1 MAFNAQSINPINLN
15 PNIGIGINIPFN
27 NVGPA
32 EALFYTTGSTVT
44 VVNNGVFT
52 SNYNTQEAIK
62 NNLINYF
69 LTNPGELPLNPSF
82 GAGLRA
88 FLFEQITDLN
98 NATVKSFIQ
107 NKLDNVFPMI
117 QIASLD
123 ILSNTQDNNTIII
136 SLKYFVPNTNIQ
148 GTLSFQF

>member
-52 SNYNTQEAIK
+52 LNYNTQEAIK

-82 GAGLRA
+82 GAGLRT

-98 NATVKSFIQ
+98 NATIKSFVQ
-107 NKLDNVFPMI
+107 DKLDNVFPMI

>member
-1 MAFNAQSINPINLN
+1 MAFNAQTINPINLN
-15 PNIGIGINIPFN
+15 PNIGIGVNIPFN
-27 NVGPA
+27 NIGPA
-32 EALFYTTGSTVT
+32 EALFYTTGSIVT
-44 VVNNGVFT
+44 VINNGVFT
-52 SNYNTQEAIK
+52 TNYNTQEAIK

-82 GAGLRA
+82 GAGLRK

-98 NATVKSFIQ
+98 NATVKSFVQ
-107 NKLDNVFPMI
+107 DKLDNVFPMI

-136 SLKYFVPNTNIQ
+136 SLKFFVPNTNIQ